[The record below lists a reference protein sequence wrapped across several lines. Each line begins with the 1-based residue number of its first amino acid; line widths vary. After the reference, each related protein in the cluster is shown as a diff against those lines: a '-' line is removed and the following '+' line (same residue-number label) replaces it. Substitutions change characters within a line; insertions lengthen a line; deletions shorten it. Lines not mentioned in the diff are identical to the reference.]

1 MEVHHHTHH
10 PKRWKEYFWEFF
22 MLFLAVFCGF
32 MAEIQVEHYV
42 EQHREKRY
50 MLSLKDELVV
60 DTMKFAT
67 SLAQV
72 KEIHP
77 LLDSFY
83 NNLKNPK
90 EYNYSLKPKWN
101 VYINETTVTY
111 LPALTTILQIK
122 NSGNL
127 RLIKNHELLREV
139 ILYEAM
145 VLNRYAV
152 IAQTAQN
159 AKEKIYDF
167 EDKYCNYDEMSVS
180 LSNDLYRTK
189 YGIANPKLIYEMPVI
204 TKDTVV
210 LNEFANL
217 AVNYKGRLRG
227 YVDQVNEVNEQAKKL
242 IKLINEVYHL
252 Q

>member
-10 PKRWKEYFWEFF
+10 PKKWKEYFWEFF

-32 MAEIQVEHYV
+32 LAEIQVEHYV
-42 EQHREKRY
+42 EQQREKKY

-60 DTMKFAT
+60 DTLKFAT
-67 SLAQV
+67 SMAQV

-77 LLDSFY
+77 LLDSLY
-83 NNLKNPK
+83 ENLKNPTK
-90 EYNYSLKPKWN
+90 YNYTIQAKWN
-101 VYINETTVTY
+101 VYINENTVTY
-111 LPALTTILQIK
+111 LPSLTTIIQIK

-127 RLIKNHELLREV
+127 RLIKNHELLKEV

-145 VLNRYAV
+145 VLNRFAV
-152 IAQTAQN
+152 IAQTAQD

-167 EDKYCNYDEMSVS
+167 EDKYCNYDEFNVS
-180 LSNDLYRTK
+180 LSNDLNQTQ
-189 YGIANPKLIYEMPVI
+189 YGIANSKLNYAMPVI
-204 TKDTVV
+204 TKDTVI
-210 LNEFANL
+210 LNEFANT

-227 YVDQVNEVNEQAKKL
+227 YVDQVTQVNQQAEKL

>member
-32 MAEIQVEHYV
+32 LAEIQVEHYV
-42 EQHREKRY
+42 EHQREKKY
-50 MLSLKDELVV
+50 MLSLKEELVV
-60 DTMKFAT
+60 DTVKFAT
-67 SLAQV
+67 SMAQV
-72 KEIHP
+72 REIHP

-83 NNLKNPK
+83 KNLKNP
-90 EYNYSLKPKWN
+90 EEFNYTIKAKWN
-101 VYINETTVTY
+101 VYINEETVTY

-127 RLIKNHELLREV
+127 RLIKNYELLKEV

-145 VLNRYAV
+145 VLNRFAV
-152 IAQTAQN
+152 IAQTVQD
-159 AKEKIYDF
+159 AKEKIYEY
-167 EDKYCNYDEMSVS
+167 EDKYCSYDDFSIS
-180 LSNDLYRTK
+180 LSNDLNQTK
-189 YGIANPKLIYEMPVI
+189 YGIANPKLNYAMPLI
-204 TKDTVV
+204 IKDTVI
-210 LNEFANL
+210 LNEFGNT

-227 YVDQVNEVNEQAKKL
+227 YAVQVTQVKQQAEKL

-252 Q
+252 K